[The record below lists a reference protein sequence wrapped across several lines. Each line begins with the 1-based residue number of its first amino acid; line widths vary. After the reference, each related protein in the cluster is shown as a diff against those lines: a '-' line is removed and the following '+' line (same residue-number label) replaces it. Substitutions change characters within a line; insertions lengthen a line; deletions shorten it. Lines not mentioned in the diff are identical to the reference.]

1 MIRIDK
7 YTNIDRGA
15 DPTKE
20 YYINQNGT
28 YLSLTKTELE
38 KVSSD
43 LKLLGIG
50 AVSGRSELLATH
62 ECKFY
67 VNAEWTKLKCEC
79 GKEQLPSG

>member
-28 YLSLTKTELE
+28 YLSLTKAELE
-38 KVSSD
+38 KLASD

-50 AVSGRSELLATH
+50 PVISSACNEI
-62 ECKFY
+62 F
-67 VNAEWTKLKCEC
+67 
-79 GKEQLPSG
+79 EQASKVD